1 MTTFLWAA
9 AAFLASAMSGFLF
22 GVAAG
27 NTGNSPLGAARLAR
41 ARWVLALAPVSIALA
56 SAGLYAWLGNTKSEE
71 APTNFMSN
79 APAGIELP
87 VPVRQA
93 GDLES
98 MSSRLAS
105 RLAREP
111 GDSDGWA
118 LLGRAYVEMGRYPE
132 SEKALAKAAALS
144 PKDASVLADWAEA
157 HFLSRGRNWDPK
169 TGELAKRALAVDP
182 GNAKALAL
190 ARGETAAQRD
200 SGPATTASVAGVVKL
215 SEKLRSTIAPSDTV
229 FIVARTLDGRGPPL
243 AVKQLKAAELPAKF
257 RLDDGNAMVP
267 GRLLS
272 SAPEIALVARLSKTG
287 EALSQPGDIESN
299 VVRTKPGGKDVMLM
313 IGEARRN
320 Q

>member
-9 AAFLASAMSGFLF
+9 AAFLALAMSGFLF

-27 NTGNSPLGAARLAR
+27 DTGDSPHGTARLAR

-56 SAGLYAWLGNTKSEE
+56 SAGLYAWLENTTTEE
-71 APTNFMSN
+71 APTSFVSI
-79 APAGIELP
+79 APAGMELP
-87 VPVRQA
+87 VPARQA

-132 SEKALAKAAALS
+132 AEEAFAKAANLS

-157 HFLSRGRNWDPK
+157 RFLGRGRNWDPK

-182 GNAKALAL
+182 GNAKALSL
-190 ARGETAAQRD
+190 ARGETAARRD
-200 SGPATTASVAGVVKL
+200 RPK
-215 SEKLRSTIAPSDTV
+215 
-229 FIVARTLDGRGPPL
+229 
-243 AVKQLKAAELPAKF
+243 
-257 RLDDGNAMVP
+257 
-267 GRLLS
+267 
-272 SAPEIALVARLSKTG
+272 
-287 EALSQPGDIESN
+287 
-299 VVRTKPGGKDVMLM
+299 
-313 IGEARRN
+313 
-320 Q
+320 